1 MSDLSETDKEE
12 VVKKPKLFFVGTS
25 ATTTTLETASI
36 SFIPVAAYATD
47 TLLRRKQNF
56 SRNKMK

>member
-1 MSDLSETDKEE
+1 M
-12 VVKKPKLFFVGTS
+12 KKPKLFFVGTS

-47 TLLRRKQNF
+47 TLLRQKQNF
-56 SRNKMK
+56 GRNKMK